1 MKDASTSRSAG
12 RGHPSGASSTVRD
25 RLLEHTLDLIR
36 KRGFNGFS
44 YRDLAERVGVKTSS
58 IHYYFPTKEDLALE
72 AVNAYSARAARYLD
86 GIDPALPPLQ
96 QAERYLASWRRECS
110 GQQVCLAGML
120 STEALCLPPAVHHA
134 LQEFH
139 RINESWLTALL
150 ERARAQNGG
159 EAQPAI
165 GSAALAQVLFAAL
178 QNSLVSVRLFNQAE
192 RLEPAANL
200 LLAAVAES
208 DAAARLSSASS
219 RAATEARNAPM
230 KAQTTE
236 RASEPQALND
246 QPQALNDEPQALNDE
261 PEALNAASA

>member
-12 RGHPSGASSTVRD
+12 PGQPAGAGATVATVRD

-72 AVNAYSARAARYLD
+72 AVNAYSERMARYLD

-96 QAERYLASWRRECS
+96 QAERYLASWRRECG

-120 STEALCLPPAVHHA
+120 STEALCLPSAVHQA

-139 RINESWLTALL
+139 RIHESWLTALL
-150 ERARAQNGG
+150 ERAREQNGG
-159 EAQPAI
+159 DAQPTI

-178 QNSLVSVRLFNQAE
+178 QNSLVSVRLFNQQE

-200 LLAAVAES
+200 LLAAAAGPDAPARS
-208 DAAARLSSASS
+208 SSISTSTSTSAAA
-219 RAATEARNAPM
+219 NAMNEPS
-230 KAQTTE
+230 T
-236 RASEPQALND
+236 EPQ
-246 QPQALNDEPQALNDE
+246 
-261 PEALNAASA
+261 ALNAASA

>member
-12 RGHPSGASSTVRD
+12 RAHPAGASSTVRD
-25 RLLEHTLDLIR
+25 RLLEHTFDLIR

-72 AVNAYSARAARYLD
+72 AVNAYSERAARYLAD
-86 GIDPALPPLQ
+86 IDPTLPPLQ
-96 QAERYLASWRRECS
+96 QAERYLASWRRECG

-120 STEALCLPPAVHHA
+120 STEALCLPPVVHRA

-150 ERARAQNGG
+150 DRAREQNGAD
-159 EAQPAI
+159 AQPAI
-165 GSAALAQVLFAAL
+165 SSAALAQVLFAAL

-200 LLAAVAES
+200 LLAAVAGS
-208 DAAARLSSASS
+208 NASALVSAASVETGAD
-219 RAATEARNAPM
+219 EPNNDPHN
-230 KAQTTE
+230 E
-236 RASEPQALND
+236 PNSEPN
-246 QPQALNDEPQALNDE
+246 NEPQ
-261 PEALNAASA
+261 ALNAASA

>member
-12 RGHPSGASSTVRD
+12 RGQPSGASSTASTVRD

-72 AVNAYSARAARYLD
+72 AVNAYSDRVARYLD

-96 QAERYLASWRRECS
+96 QAERYLASWRRECG

-120 STEALCLPPAVHHA
+120 STEALCLPPAVHQA
-134 LQEFH
+134 LQAFH
-139 RINESWLTALL
+139 RIHESWLTALL
-150 ERARAQNGG
+150 ERAREQNGG
-159 EAQPAI
+159 DGQPTI

-178 QNSLVSVRLFNQAE
+178 QNSLVSVRLFNQTE

-200 LLAAVAES
+200 LLAAVAGA
-208 DAAARLSSASS
+208 DAPARLSSDSTS
-219 RAATEARNAPM
+219 MAAPAMHEAR
-230 KAQTTE
+230 T
-236 RASEPQALND
+236 EPQ
-246 QPQALNDEPQALNDE
+246 
-261 PEALNAASA
+261 ALNAASA

>member
-12 RGHPSGASSTVRD
+12 RAQASGASSTVRD

-72 AVNAYSARAARYLD
+72 AVNAYSERVARYLD

-96 QAERYLASWRRECS
+96 QAERYLASWRRECG

-120 STEALCLPPAVHHA
+120 STEALCLPPAVHQA

-139 RINESWLTALL
+139 RIHESWLTALL
-150 ERARAQNGG
+150 KRAREQNGG
-159 EAQPAI
+159 DAQPTI

-178 QNSLVSVRLFNQAE
+178 QNSLVSVRLFNQQE

-200 LLAAVAES
+200 LLAAVAGA
-208 DAAARLSSASS
+208 DAPVRLSSVSTSASTS
-219 RAATEARNAPM
+219 AATNAMNEPN
-230 KAQTTE
+230 T
-236 RASEPQALND
+236 EPQ
-246 QPQALNDEPQALNDE
+246 
-261 PEALNAASA
+261 ALNAASA

>member
-72 AVNAYSARAARYLD
+72 AVNAYSERSARYLE
-86 GIDPALPPLQ
+86 GIDPALPPLE
-96 QAERYLASWRRECS
+96 QAKRYLASWRRECS

-159 EAQPAI
+159 DAQPAI

-200 LLAAVAES
+200 LLAAVAGS
-208 DAAARLSSASS
+208 DAMARPSSASM
-219 RAATEARNAPM
+219 RATTEAMNGP
-230 KAQTTE
+230 TTSPTTAARRE
-236 RASEPQALND
+236 RASER
-246 QPQALNDEPQALNDE
+246 QALNDESLAPDDE
-261 PEALNAASA
+261 PARA

>member
-12 RGHPSGASSTVRD
+12 RGQPAGASSTVRD

-72 AVNAYSARAARYLD
+72 AVKAYSERAARYLD
-86 GIDPALPPLQ
+86 GIDPTLPPLQ
-96 QAERYLASWRRECS
+96 QAERYLASWWRECS
-110 GQQVCLAGML
+110 GQQVCLAAML

-150 ERARAQNGG
+150 ERARAQNGDD
-159 EAQPAI
+159 AQPTI

-200 LLAAVAES
+200 LLAAVAGS
-208 DAAARLSSASS
+208 GAVALSSAS
-219 RAATEARNAPM
+219 AVEPM
-230 KAQTTE
+230 SE
-236 RASEPQALND
+236 RI
-246 QPQALNDEPQALNDE
+246 DEPLNEPHALS
-261 PEALNAASA
+261 AASA